1 MKYFL
6 FIEHKC
12 KSLQWIYCYKVIL
25 YVIPIL
31 TDISPMDHVAL
42 LHTDMNSGFK
52 FAAKIGMNSPEK

>member
-1 MKYFL
+1 MNIL
-6 FIEHKC
+6 
-12 KSLQWIYCYKVIL
+12 LQSNTL

>member
-1 MKYFL
+1 MN
-6 FIEHKC
+6 
-12 KSLQWIYCYKVIL
+12 IL
-25 YVIPIL
+25 LYSNTLDVIPIL